1 MLSSMTGFA
10 TAETNER
17 DFDLVWEIRSVNHRF
32 LDASFRLPEEFRRFE
47 PEFKMMVKD
56 ALGRGKVECTLRL
69 NVSRGFAA
77 SWALQEE
84 ALEFLRRVEKNVLGK
99 FPDARPLSVAE
110 ILRWPGVAEETQNDF
125 PVGAQGAAEECL
137 NRALIELC
145 ISRQREGERISVLV
159 EERRSMIRGI
169 LSEVRPKLGKAEVR
183 YRKKLLKRLDRVDVA
198 PNPERLEQELVLLAQ
213 RLDVTEEL
221 DRLEGHTEEIEN
233 VLTRSEPV
241 GRRMDF
247 LIQELNRE
255 ANTLTSKFHDEE
267 LIRLAV
273 ELKVF
278 IEQMREQVQNLE

>member
-84 ALEFLRRVEKNVLGK
+84 TLEFLRRVEKNVLGK

-183 YRKKLLKRLDRVDVA
+183 YRKKLLERLDRVDVA